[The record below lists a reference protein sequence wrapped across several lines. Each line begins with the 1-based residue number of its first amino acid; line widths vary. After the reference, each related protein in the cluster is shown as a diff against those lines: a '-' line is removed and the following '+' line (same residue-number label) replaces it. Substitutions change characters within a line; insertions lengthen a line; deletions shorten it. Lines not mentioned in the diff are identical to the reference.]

1 MRATRPSYPSDLTDE
16 AWAGRRR
23 IISRPSVSRREMV
36 AIFYALRNGIPWR
49 AMTQDLPHWPTVY
62 PRFRKWQKEG
72 ILEYPQA
79 FIIFCMKVT
88 KEIPS

>member
-1 MRATRPSYPSDLTDE
+1 MSATRPSYPSDLTDE

-36 AIFYALRNGIPWR
+36 AIFYALRNGISWR

-72 ILEYPQA
+72 ILEYP
-79 FIIFCMKVT
+79 VT
-88 KEIPS
+88 AIRALGWVAYPILF